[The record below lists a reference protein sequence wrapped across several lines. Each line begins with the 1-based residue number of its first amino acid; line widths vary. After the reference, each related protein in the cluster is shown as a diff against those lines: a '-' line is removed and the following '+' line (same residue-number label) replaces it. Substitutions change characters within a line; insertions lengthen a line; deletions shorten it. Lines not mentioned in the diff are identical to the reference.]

1 MTILDRVEASLASFR
16 PNTPAEFVALQL
28 ARRFDD
34 THRLPR
40 YIAVARQ
47 HPKQDLLLAAKT
59 ALFRHELNR
68 LPTADLF
75 FEALGE
81 QEKGALL

>member
-34 THRLPR
+34 MHRLPR
-40 YIAVARQ
+40 YIAAARQ
-47 HPKQDLLLAAKT
+47 HPKQDLLRAGQT

-68 LPTADLF
+68 LPTAELF
-75 FEALGE
+75 FEALTE
-81 QEKGALL
+81 REKGALV